1 MSQKRVLAIHDI
13 SCVGKCSLTVAL
25 PIISSTGVECTVIPT
40 AVLST
45 HTGGFTDFT
54 YRDLTDDIVSIVN
67 HWMTLGLRFDAIYT
81 GFLGSFQQIAVI
93 DDILDRLKKDTMIIV
108 DPVMADN
115 GKLYTTFPSKFPKEM
130 RKICSKADVLIPN
143 ITEATFLLNEEYIDG
158 PYSLEYIDELMKK
171 LTDLGPKKI
180 VLTGVFFD
188 DKKIGVTTYDA
199 KTCEESYYF
208 SDRIPGYYYGTGDI
222 FGSAVVAALVNGRNL
237 SDASRIA
244 VDFTFESINRTYNA
258 KTDVRFGVNFEK
270 GIEKFIKD
278 VTRYPEF

>member
-1 MSQKRVLAIHDI
+1 MLAIHDI
-13 SCVGKCSLTVAL
+13 SCVGRCSLTVAL
-25 PIISSTGVECTVIPT
+25 PIISSTGIECTVIPT
-40 AVLST
+40 TILST

-54 YRDLTDDIVSIVN
+54 YRDLTGDITPIIN

-81 GFLGSFQQIAVI
+81 GFLGSFRQIAI
-93 DDILDRLKKDTMIIV
+93 IADILDRLKKNTMIII

-115 GKLYTTFPSKFPKEM
+115 GKLYTTFPSKFPIEM

-171 LTDLGPKKI
+171 LTVFGPKKI

-199 KTCEESYYF
+199 KTCEKSYHF

-237 SDASRIA
+237 SDASKIA
-244 VDFTFESINRTYNA
+244 VDFTVESINRTYNA

-278 VTRYPEF
+278 VAGNPKF